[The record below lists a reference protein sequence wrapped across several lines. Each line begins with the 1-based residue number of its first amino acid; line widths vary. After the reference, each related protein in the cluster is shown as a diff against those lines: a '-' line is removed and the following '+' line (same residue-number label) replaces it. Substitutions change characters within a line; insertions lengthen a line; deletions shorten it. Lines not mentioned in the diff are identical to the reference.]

1 MLPTIDISDPL
12 LRLPDVQKI
21 LPLSAARI
29 YKLIAAGRLARPIA
43 VGPNSVAWRTSDI
56 HSYLRQVAAERA
68 LKAAGASRRRG
79 PSPNVAGAHVAAIP
93 T

>member
-56 HSYLRQVAAERA
+56 HSYLREVAAERA
-68 LKAAGASRRRG
+68 LKKAGASRRRG
-79 PSPNVAGAHVAAIP
+79 PASKLPHAAA
-93 T
+93 TA